1 MSLTQILE
9 THRPNLS
16 SYEDLYKH
24 LHSHPELSNQEAE
37 TARTIIAHLR
47 NLSPDFSIHP
57 NIGGHGIAAIL
68 RNGPGPTVLSRA
80 DMDALPI
87 AERTGLPHASTKRAL
102 NLQGHEQP
110 VMHACGHDMHM
121 ACLLA
126 YGALMLS
133 ARAHWHG
140 TIILLFQPAE
150 ERGTGA
156 QSMVDDGLYDPRRH
170 AVPIPDV
177 VFSGHVVPAR
187 AGVIGIRPGT
197 MASSCDNLRV
207 TFHGR
212 GGHASM
218 PERLLDPIVMAA
230 SAVVRLQTLVSRET
244 HPSEHAV
251 VTVASFVSGATGA
264 ENVVADEAVITVDVR
279 ANNERTRRKLKDG
292 VVRIVQAESVASNA
306 TAAPTIVVTR
316 TFPVTVNDPGV
327 TARVGKAF
335 GEHFGAGEDA
345 FVGDFPRLSFSED
358 FCILASAVQKPA
370 LLFAYGCTAPD
381 KVEQAKK
388 EGTLAESIPG
398 NHSSLFAPQI
408 SPTMQVGVDAYALSA
423 LAWLAGNQDSNSD
436 L

>member
-16 SYEDLYKH
+16 TYENLYKH
-24 LHSHPELSNQEAE
+24 FHSHPELSNQEAK
-37 TARTIIAHLR
+37 TASTIISHLHT
-47 NLSPDFSIHP
+47 LSPDLDIRSS
-57 NIGGHGIAAIL
+57 IGGHGIAAIL
-68 RNGPGPTVLSRA
+68 RNGSGPTVLSRA

-87 AERTGLPHASTKRAL
+87 AENTQLPYASRQRGTDA
-102 NLQGHEQP
+102 QGRDQP

-121 ACLLA
+121 TCLLA
-126 YGALMLS
+126 YAELMIS
-133 ARAHWHG
+133 ARAHWRG
-140 TIILLFQPAE
+140 TVIFLFQPAE

-156 QSMVDDGLYDPRRH
+156 QSMVDDGLYDAARH
-170 AVPIPDV
+170 GVPIPDV
-177 VFSGHVVPAR
+177 VFSGHVVPAQ

-218 PERLLDPIVMAA
+218 PERLVDPIVMA
-230 SAVVRLQTLVSRET
+230 SAAVMRLQTLVSREI

-251 VTVASFVSGATGA
+251 VTVASFVSGGAA
-264 ENVVADEAVITVDVR
+264 ENVVGDEATMVVDVR
-279 ANNERTRRKLKDG
+279 ANTGDTRRRLCEG
-292 VVRIVQAESVASNA
+292 VRRIVHAESVASNA
-306 TAAPTIVVTR
+306 MKPPTVVQTR
-316 TFPVTVNDPGV
+316 SFPVTVNDAVV

-335 GEHFGAGEDA
+335 ENHFGAGENSY
-345 FVGDFPRLSFSED
+345 VEDFPRLSFSED
-358 FCILASAVQKPA
+358 FCILASAVGKPA

-381 KVEQAKK
+381 KVEQAKN

-408 SPTMQVGVDAYALSA
+408 FPTMQVGIDAYALSA
-423 LAWLAGNQDSNSD
+423 LAWLAGDQEVE
-436 L
+436 

>member
-16 SYEDLYKH
+16 PYENLYKH
-24 LHSHPELSNQEAE
+24 FHSHPELSNQEAA
-37 TARTIIAHLR
+37 TASTIISHLR
-47 NLSPDFSIHP
+47 TLSPDLVIRSS
-57 NIGGHGIAAIL
+57 IGGHGIAAIL
-68 RNGPGPTVLSRA
+68 PNGPGPTVLSRA

-87 AERTGLPHASTKRAL
+87 AELTRLPYASTQRSPDL
-102 NLQGHEQP
+102 HP

-121 ACLLA
+121 TCLLA
-126 YGALMLS
+126 YTELMIS
-133 ARAHWHG
+133 ARAQWSG
-140 TIILLFQPAE
+140 TLVLVFQPAE

-156 QSMVDDGLYDPRRH
+156 QSMVDDGLYDVSRH

-218 PERLLDPIVMAA
+218 PERLVDPIVMAA
-230 SAVVRLQTLVSRET
+230 SAVVRLQTLVSREV

-251 VTVASFVSGATGA
+251 VTVASFVSGGPA
-264 ENVVADEAVITVDVR
+264 ENVVGDEAVITVDIR
-279 ANNERTRRKLKDG
+279 ANTQETRSRLGEG
-292 VVRIVQAESVASNA
+292 VRRIVSAESVASRA
-306 TAAPTIVVTR
+306 VKPPTIEQTR
-316 TFPVTVNDPGV
+316 SFPVTVNDAVV
-327 TARVGKAF
+327 TERVGKAF
-335 GEHFGAGEDA
+335 QDHFGAGEDSY
-345 FVGDFPRLSFSED
+345 VEDFPRLSFSED
-358 FCILASAVQKPA
+358 FCILASAVDKPA

-381 KVEQAKK
+381 KFDQAKK
-388 EGTLAESIPG
+388 DGTLAESIPG
-398 NHSSLFAPQI
+398 NHSSLFVPAI
-408 SPTMQVGVDAYALSA
+408 FPTMQVGIDAYALSA
-423 LAWLAGNQDSNSD
+423 LAWLAGNQGSNSE